1 MGIWKNFFGKKSSK
15 KSEKS
20 PYLPKLE
27 DPIDLSFAKN
37 FTSSGGYFLYN
48 DSHELVHS
56 NFKKICLENNWEP
69 NQIVSLNKNL
79 SDLFQTQFVVHTSGK
94 LDQFEAAF
102 IHCEYL
108 IGNTGKILL
117 SKHQI
122 NHFKVKDLP
131 QTIIV
136 SAKINQLTRD
146 VSQGMTLLKNKYLK
160 DIPTNITTLN
170 IESAR
175 SSDIKDQS
183 TQTSTKN
190 IYLLLEDF

>member
-1 MGIWKNFFGKKSSK
+1 MGILKNFFGKKSSK

-122 NHFKVKDLP
+122 NHFKLDELP

-136 SAKINQLTRD
+136 SAKLNQLTRD
-146 VSQGMTLLKNKYLK
+146 VSQGMSLLKNKYVDK
-160 DIPTNITTLN
+160 IPTNITTLKTK
-170 IESAR
+170 SLK
-175 SSDIKDQS
+175 IKEKNQEA
-183 TQTSTKN
+183 QTNAKN

>member
-1 MGIWKNFFGKKSSK
+1 MGIWKHFFGKKSLK
-15 KSEKS
+15 KPEKS
-20 PYLPKLE
+20 PYLPKQE

-48 DSHELVHS
+48 DSLELVLS
-56 NFKKICLENNWEP
+56 NFNKICLENNWEP
-69 NQIVSLNKNL
+69 NQIVSLNQNL
-79 SDLFQTQFVVHTSGK
+79 SDLFQTQFVVYSSGK
-94 LDQFEAAF
+94 LDQFEAAL

-122 NHFKVKDLP
+122 NHFKLDELP

-136 SAKINQLTRD
+136 SAKIKQLTRD
-146 VSQGMTLLKNKYLK
+146 VSQGMSLLKSKYE
-160 DIPTNITTLN
+160 DTIPTNITTLKTK
-170 IESAR
+170 SQT
-175 SSDIKDQS
+175 IKEKNQEA
-183 TQTSTKN
+183 QTNAKN